1 MKHMRWIAVL
11 AFALTVLG
19 LVGCGSDDEFDPRKV
34 VISMFG
40 AMEKNDKATLAHI
53 LDLVELMKTTEQD
66 YALGGGN
73 ARVWTNP
80 QQILDDLTG
89 DGLTKQRWFSYQ
101 RIVNKAEIFGETAAV
116 EVTFVDKEKSKGYRT
131 KFGVHKVNEKWK
143 IYSFKT
149 IQGES

>member
-1 MKHMRWIAVL
+1 MKHRRWIAVL
-11 AFALTVLG
+11 AFTLTALG

-66 YALGGGN
+66 YALGGGT

-116 EVTFVDKEKSKGYRT
+116 EVTFVDKEKSRGYRT